1 MLNERRFFL
10 SLMPYLL
17 LFIAGVVDSVGFL
30 HLKDGVFASFMS
42 GNSTHMGMMLSYHDY
57 PRASV
62 YIAILGI
69 FIIGAM
75 SGELIALSSHRFY
88 RGVVMTSVSIV
99 LLFATIMQ
107 YYVPFLV
114 VNFIICYG
122 MGMQNIALR
131 LTIEK
136 AIPLTYATGYL
147 VNIGRLLALAIVGKG
162 EPKRLMQYLCLWGSL
177 ISGAVIGGI
186 IMQTIPQYSLLLPLA
201 LTTLIAITLLYIEHS
216 HRSTPIDTEL

>member
-1 MLNERRFFL
+1 MLNERRFFF

-17 LFIAGVVDSVGFL
+17 LLVAGVVDAVGFL
-30 HLKDGVFASFMS
+30 HLQNGVFASFMS
-42 GNSTHMGMMLSYHDY
+42 GNSTHMGMMLSYHNY
-57 PRASV
+57 PRAAI
-62 YIAILGI
+62 YIATLGI

-75 SGELIALSSHRFY
+75 SGELIALSSRRFY

-99 LLFATIMQ
+99 LLFAIFMQ
-107 YYVPFLV
+107 SYVPFLV
-114 VNFIICYG
+114 INFIICYA

-136 AIPLTYATGYL
+136 SIPLTYATGYL

-162 EPKRLMQYLCLWGSL
+162 DKKRLMQYLCLWSSL

-186 IMQTIPQYSLLLPLA
+186 IMQTIPQYSLLLPVA
-201 LTTLIAITLLYIEHS
+201 LTILIAFTLLYIEHS
-216 HRSTPIDTEL
+216 YHSTPIDTEL